1 MRKHGFT
8 IQLLTFLIVF
18 LLVAACSKEKPEV
31 TDTGNTSASMNRLKS
46 TTRSV
51 PSQYSTIQSAINAA
65 SSGDIISI
73 ANGTYNEQ
81 VTIPS
86 SKSNIKI
93 VGASQTGVILQA
105 GSGQTALTI
114 HGTDITISYMT
125 IQNTLLSGST
135 TSHSVYV
142 DSKRV
147 EFYRC
152 YINGWQD
159 TFAIWDNAL
168 VYCSLSEIRG
178 CVDFIYS
185 GGTAFFNS
193 CNIKQ
198 IRSTGGVNAA
208 PSTPS
213 GARGF
218 IFSSCTIN
226 RGSGV
231 ADNTSTLMRPW
242 YPYGET
248 AYINCSM
255 DSHIT
260 AAGWSAWDGREATC
274 RAAEYGSKTLSG
286 STISLSSRSSWVV
299 RLTSTSNYT
308 KSVILGS
315 WTPPL

>member
-1 MRKHGFT
+1 
-8 IQLLTFLIVF
+8 
-18 LLVAACSKEKPEV
+18 
-31 TDTGNTSASMNRLKS
+31 
-46 TTRSV
+46 
-51 PSQYSTIQSAINAA
+51 
-65 SSGDIISI
+65 
-73 ANGTYNEQ
+73 
-81 VTIPS
+81 
-86 SKSNIKI
+86 
-93 VGASQTGVILQA
+93 
-105 GSGQTALTI
+105 
-114 HGTDITISYMT
+114 
-125 IQNTLLSGST
+125 
-135 TSHSVYV
+135 
-142 DSKRV
+142 
-147 EFYRC
+147 
-152 YINGWQD
+152 
-159 TFAIWDNAL
+159 
-168 VYCSLSEIRG
+168 
-178 CVDFIYS
+178 VDFIYS
-185 GGTAFFNS
+185 GGTAFFSS

-213 GARGF
+213 GVRGF
-218 IFSSCTIN
+218 VFSSCTIN

-231 ADNTSTLMRPW
+231 ADNSSTLMRPW

-260 AAGWSAWDGREATC
+260 AAGWSAWGGREATC

>member
-1 MRKHGFT
+1 MKMKYLKICTYAGAVLAAT
-8 IQLLTFLIVF
+8 SVF
-18 LLVAACSKEKPEV
+18 AA
-31 TDTGNTSASMNRLKS
+31 
-46 TTRSV
+46 TRSV
-51 PSQYSTIQSAINAA
+51 PSQYSTIQAAVNAA
-65 SSGDIISI
+65 ASGDTINI
-73 ANGTYNEQ
+73 ASGTYNEQ

-86 SKSNIKI
+86 SKNHLTF
-93 VGASQTGVILQA
+93 VGASQTGVKLQA

-114 HGTDITISYMT
+114 HGTDITFEYMT
-125 IQNTLLSGST
+125 IANTLLSGST
-135 TSHSVYV
+135 TSHAVYV

-168 VYCSLSEIRG
+168 VYCTLSEIRG

-185 GGTAFFNS
+185 GGTAFFSS

-198 IRSTGGVNAA
+198 IRSTGGVNTA

-226 RGSGV
+226 RASGV
-231 ADNTSTLMRPW
+231 ADNSSTLMRPW
-242 YPYGET
+242 GANGET

-260 AAGWSAWDGREATC
+260 AAGWSAWGGRELTC

-286 STISLSSRSSWVV
+286 STINLGSRSSWVV

-308 KSVILGS
+308 KSAILGS
-315 WTPPL
+315 WAPPL